1 MRDRRNPP
9 HEADDRHPAAGGA
22 RRPGARHRSAGSDT
36 ATGLTGAVRSPL
48 ITVRVEGLTRTL
60 LAPTAV
66 QTHSGSLT
74 RFGAPSGKCPD
85 ASAAGAL
92 DIATHH
98 NWKGT
103 WESSFGDYEVTSI
116 LGEAHTFSS
125 KDFWEIFVNGVA
137 DQTGACE
144 TKLKPGEQILFAAA
158 PVKGAARRP
167 LVIQDYPKHATVGK
181 AFGLRV
187 FAYTD
192 KGKTVRVKGAE
203 VTGDGVHATTNQS
216 AVASITP
223 TRPGNLVLRATK

>member
-1 MRDRRNPP
+1 MKQKKLL
-9 HEADDRHPAAGGA
+9 ASGGA
-22 RRPGARHRSAGSDT
+22 FLAGC
-36 ATGLTGAVRSPL
+36 GAVALLALLPASAALAATAP

-66 QTHSGSLT
+66 KTHSGSLT